1 MTRIV
6 LLLCLVLPAALTA
19 AGDPPRIGI
28 QERLGERIA
37 TTVSLYDES
46 GIPVELSRLLD
57 KPTIFT
63 FVYYRCP
70 GICTPLL
77 TDLARTVDKM
87 GLEAGKDYQIISVS
101 FDPSETPD
109 IAAAKRESY
118 LGSLTRKIDP
128 AGWRFLTGDSLQ
140 VRTLANSA
148 GFYFEKQNGEWIH
161 AGALIITSPTGV
173 VTRYMNG
180 TQFLP
185 FDIKMA
191 LIDASEGRPT
201 PTTARILKFCFSYD
215 PEGRTYA
222 LNVTRIS
229 MVVVLVLAAVF
240 AVVLLRRPRKTP
252 VSQGTHA

>member
-1 MTRIV
+1 MKRFV
-6 LLLCLVLPAALTA
+6 LLLFLAFPAGLLAS
-19 AGDPPRIGI
+19 GDPPKIGI

-37 TTVSLYDES
+37 TTATLYDEA
-46 GIPVELSRLLD
+46 GLPVELSRLLD

-77 TDLARTVDKM
+77 TDLARTVDRM

-118 LGSLTRKIDP
+118 LGSLKRKIDP

-185 FDIKMA
+185 FDVKMA

-229 MVVVLVLAAVF
+229 MVVVLFLAAVF
-240 AVVLLRRPRKTP
+240 AVILFRRGAKTP
-252 VSQGTHA
+252 ASQGTHA